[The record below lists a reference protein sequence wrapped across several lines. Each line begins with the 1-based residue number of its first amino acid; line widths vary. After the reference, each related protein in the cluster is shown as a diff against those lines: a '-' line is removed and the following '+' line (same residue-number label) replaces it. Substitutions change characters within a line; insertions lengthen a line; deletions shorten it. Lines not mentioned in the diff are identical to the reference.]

1 MPDINYNFQEHG
13 FAILEGVFS
22 EENLRPIRKLIDEI
36 IAYGESELEDPFRK
50 FYEKHRT
57 DQGVLYDLFQRHPEF
72 QDLAKNSRVLDKL
85 QEVLGNDICIYEN
98 SLVYK
103 PKRKRNAVPWHQD
116 FISRPHEPLKYISWM
131 ALDDVRKENGAMK
144 VLPGSHKF
152 GFLKWHR
159 VKGETHHDRLDLSQ
173 IDETR
178 HIYVELNAGD
188 VLIFNQLLV
197 HSSDECDPEKPRRA
211 YRVSYAGMD
220 EVIVPRGSPIV
231 LRGGKPDS
239 LRKRFPKKAA
249 EVQDPFYVKFLRKVA
264 YRLNQI

>member
-1 MPDINYNFQEHG
+1 MPPADYNFKEHG
-13 FAILEGVFS
+13 FAILEKIFS
-22 EENLRPIRKLIDEI
+22 ERDLQPIRILTDEI
-36 IAYGESELEDPFRK
+36 IAYGDSGLEDPFRK

-72 QDLAKNSRVLDKL
+72 QDLAKNPKILDKL
-85 QEVLGNDICIYEN
+85 EEVFNKDISLYEN

-103 PKRKRNAVPWHQD
+103 PKGKRNAVPWHQD
-116 FISRPHEPLKYISWM
+116 FISRPHEPLKYIGWI

-144 VLPGSHKF
+144 VIPGSHKF

-173 IDETR
+173 VDESKAMF
-178 HIYVELNAGD
+178 VELNAGD

-197 HSSDECDPEKPRRA
+197 HSSDECDSKQPRRA

-220 EVIVPRGSPIV
+220 KILVPRGSPIV
-231 LRGGKPDS
+231 LRGGRPDM
-239 LRKRFPKKAA
+239 LKKRFPKKAA
-249 EVQDPFYVKFLRKVA
+249 EVKDSLPVQLLRKVA